1 MDISNFKSNNS
12 KAFISLIIPLLLV
25 SSGVYLSLLGP
36 LWSYWPGQIILSF
49 FFLQTFILL
58 HECGHFNFFKSRFLN
73 LIFGHVFGILTMI
86 PFYTWQQMHFLH
98 HVWTGWRDKDPT
110 TEKTIEPSNS
120 KAIRSIANMAWR
132 LYIPIFY
139 LSYKLSNYW
148 NLNKIKRFLKP
159 ERFRIAI
166 LNVVL
171 YVILYALL
179 ITFFGRFILVNLL
192 PAFLLSLVWKEL
204 VILTQHSHI
213 EIPVSE
219 GKTVRPVSTLK
230 QIEYSRS
237 FYIHPILSHYFLFG
251 FNLHEIHHA
260 YPGLPAYW
268 LKNVELGIEKKPNYS
283 EWFSQAKSM
292 KGEDYIFRT
301 SKHTGIKF

>member
-1 MDISNFKSNNS
+1 M
-12 KAFISLIIPLLLV
+12 
-25 SSGVYLSLLGP
+25 
-36 LWSYWPGQIILSF
+36 
-49 FFLQTFILL
+49 
-58 HECGHFNFFKSRFLN
+58 
-73 LIFGHVFGILTMI
+73 
-86 PFYTWQQMHFLH
+86 
-98 HVWTGWRDKDPT
+98 
-110 TEKTIEPSNS
+110 
-120 KAIRSIANMAWR
+120 
-132 LYIPIFY
+132 IFY

-251 FNLHEIHHA
+251 FNLHFCFKLFRFGFPALIHAVYHKLPIVIIHHSTLNFLS
-260 YPGLPAYW
+260 YTSRGLGRC
-268 LKNVELGIEKKPNYS
+268 KINS
-283 EWFSQAKSM
+283 
-292 KGEDYIFRT
+292 
-301 SKHTGIKF
+301 